1 MRWKNG
7 LGYQTQERFY
17 RAIQKYGWDNFEHIV
32 LYSNL
37 TKEEA
42 CAKEQ
47 ELISLHK
54 TQNSEFGYNCTTGGE
69 FCEHS
74 LESRKKMSKSQ
85 KGHICKDETKR
96 KLSQINQG
104 ENHPMFG
111 THRPKNVRDKISSSH
126 KGMTFSEEHRR
137 HLSEAKKGKCFGS
150 NNNNFRSVNQ
160 LDLSGTFIRSWDS
173 LADVE
178 RQLKICKANICRA
191 IKYSR
196 TAGGFKWE
204 YINT

>member
-1 MRWKNG
+1 MRIYSVYVHRNKINGKQYFGLTKQSPEMRWKNG

-37 TKEEA
+37 
-42 CAKEQ
+42 
-47 ELISLHK
+47 I
-54 TQNSEFGYNCTTGGE
+54 
-69 FCEHS
+69 
-74 LESRKKMSKSQ
+74 
-85 KGHICKDETKR
+85 
-96 KLSQINQG
+96 
-104 ENHPMFG
+104 
-111 THRPKNVRDKISSSH
+111 
-126 KGMTFSEEHRR
+126 
-137 HLSEAKKGKCFGS
+137 SEAKKGKCFGS

-191 IKYSR
+191 IKYGR